1 MKLHRYLILL
11 LLVAAFFL
19 SATAR
24 AAETKA
30 VTIPFPRGGVA
41 DVGLTNGPMLVRSV
55 ELKNR
60 PTAKE
65 LRSARHDRNDSKLL
79 RWVFHVAN
87 GGRRDWHARIRVRVY
102 SADEHL
108 LAANDREAEVNARDW
123 RDQITV
129 WTKIRTRAYPLAD
142 HVRIEAV
149 FFPD

>member
-1 MKLHRYLILL
+1 MPPRKRLTLL
-11 LLVAAFFL
+11 LAGFFL
-19 SATAR
+19 SAAVR
-24 AAETKA
+24 AAETRA

-41 DVGLTNGPMLVRSV
+41 RVSLTNGPMLIRSV

-60 PTAKE
+60 PTARDF
-65 LRSARHDRNDSKLL
+65 RSARHDRDDSQLL

-87 GGRRDWHARIRVRVY
+87 AGRRDWRARIRVRVY
-102 SADEHL
+102 SADERL

-129 WTKIRTRAYPLAD
+129 FTKIRTRAYPLAD

-149 FFPD
+149 FYPD